1 VHAYC
6 ESRQREKCE
15 EGFELENESKTHM
28 KTQAKGEYRRRSFE
42 KTQTDRAVLMLDNP
56 HKTGNV

>member
-1 VHAYC
+1 MHVVRANKD
-6 ESRQREKCE
+6 RKPKV
-15 EGFELENESKTHM
+15 LNLKKKVKHM

-56 HKTGNV
+56 HKTGNT